1 MSTFYSTLLLIIS
14 FNQEELR
21 EFLQNIFENIFCL
34 KYSERSFRIFLFK
47 NCLYIVISHD
57 YGGTG
62 QERKAAYIADR
73 NEENQEIV
81 LMYPSFCV
89 EFWIW
94 RVTAKRETKEGYFSG
109 DRAPYL
115 GEGGPEESVINLSI
129 QGKCVDISNKIY
141 HMHKAKELEYILK
154 KIQGELDAGENVF
167 LDPKYSDYRP
177 VEDNLRECLTEEY
190 KKKTEEREKA
200 REEWEA
206 KKKTDNIN
214 PRRDEEQ
221 YKEWEKINPYPR
233 YVYPMTNDV
242 DMEKAHAL
250 LEEHRNGAWNKRTN
264 IEEFVN
270 EFGEEK
276 PFKGPAEYNKMRDE
290 EIRKKDLIQKE
301 KEFIQNNFAFVD

>member
-1 MSTFYSTLLLIIS
+1 LLLIIS

-34 KYSERSFRIFLFK
+34 KYSEGSFRIFLFK
-47 NCLYIVISHD
+47 NCLYIDISHD

-81 LMYPSFCV
+81 LIYPSFCL

-94 RVTAKRETKEGYFSG
+94 RTTTKRETKEGYFSG

-129 QGKCVDISNKIY
+129 QGKCVDISDKIY
-141 HMHKAKELEYILK
+141 HMHKAKKLEYILK
-154 KIQGELDAGENVF
+154 KIQGELDAGENVL
-167 LDPKYSDYRP
+167 LDPKYTDYRT
-177 VEDNLRECLTEEY
+177 VEDSLPQCLTEEY
-190 KKKTEEREKA
+190 KNKTEEQEKA
-200 REEWEA
+200 RIEWQT
-206 KKKTDNIN
+206 KKKTNNIN
-214 PRRDEEQ
+214 YHRDKEQ
-221 YKEWEKINPYPR
+221 YKEWEKINPYP
-233 YVYPMTNDV
+233 YPLHPMTNDV

-264 IEEFVN
+264 IEAFVE

-276 PFKGPAEYNKMRDE
+276 SIKGPAEYNKMRDE